1 MCGKLTAYII
11 AFLFMGSAQIAGSPP
26 SDIGKNA
33 DAKRYKE
40 PLELAAKF
48 MSGDCEEVPEGL
60 YGIHEMRINP
70 EDGEVMSWEQVREM
84 VGYAFYDFDGDG
96 VNELVIGSNIIPY
109 IGSHHKT
116 MILALYR
123 MSDGKPKLLLSGTR
137 QNSWFY
143 QDNGYFYM
151 TGEESAACVVS
162 GVFSYRNNQL
172 CCEHYWFSG
181 LNSEGDLE
189 YYHSY
194 EETTDPEKGTKLS
207 YTMDTYNMNDEN
219 NLGQTQCLD
228 LTPFSSIMVYQ

>member
-11 AFLFMGSAQIAGSPP
+11 AFLFMASAQIAGNPP

-60 YGIHEMRINP
+60 YGIQEMRINP

-109 IGSHHKT
+109 
-116 MILALYR
+116 YR
-123 MSDGKPKLLLSGTR
+123 KSP
-137 QNSWFY
+137 
-143 QDNGYFYM
+143 
-151 TGEESAACVVS
+151 
-162 GVFSYRNNQL
+162 
-172 CCEHYWFSG
+172 
-181 LNSEGDLE
+181 
-189 YYHSY
+189 
-194 EETTDPEKGTKLS
+194 
-207 YTMDTYNMNDEN
+207 
-219 NLGQTQCLD
+219 
-228 LTPFSSIMVYQ
+228 